1 MAQELEKSLI
11 ALIKQDIEKKMI
23 ASRVILDGLYDF
35 AEEIAREIDV
45 NEYSNYSCEKGCY
58 YCCNVS
64 VSLFAYELFNIINYI
79 KLNNIDVSADIVD
92 AFLIQNLA
100 RNGERMRAIVHF
112 CIKSKNIALSTPLD
126 RELVERFFHAKE
138 TSVSMH
144 ITHEAAMARVWCA

>member
-79 KLNNIDVSADIVD
+79 
-92 AFLIQNLA
+92 
-100 RNGERMRAIVHF
+100 
-112 CIKSKNIALSTPLD
+112 
-126 RELVERFFHAKE
+126 
-138 TSVSMH
+138 
-144 ITHEAAMARVWCA
+144 